1 MIYYEIIV
9 NWRKYCINEDCKLYN
24 EPCRSCLYKY
34 FEGTYTQPNKFERK
48 EE

>member
-9 NWRKYCINEDCKLYN
+9 NWCKYCINKDCKFYN
-24 EPCRSCLYKY
+24 EPCGSCSYKY
-34 FEGTYTQPNKFERK
+34 FEGTCTQPNKFKRK

>member
-9 NWRKYCINEDCKLYN
+9 NWCKYRINEDCKFYN
-24 EPCRSCLYKY
+24 EPCRSCSYKY
-34 FEGTYTQPNKFERK
+34 FEGTYTQPNKFKRK

>member
-9 NWRKYCINEDCKLYN
+9 NWCKYCKFYN
-24 EPCRSCLYKY
+24 EHVLHGSYKY
-34 FEGTYTQPNKFERK
+34 FERTYTQPNKFKRK